1 MAIPIAS
8 YIGKHVAELANGST
22 YRLLIIS
29 TNLDG
34 FILANHGRF
43 AKLSR
48 YMYTAGIFS
57 NFTHAQ

>member
-8 YIGKHVAELANGST
+8 YIGKYIAELANRSAN
-22 YRLLIIS
+22 RLLIIS

-34 FILANHGRF
+34 FILVNHGRF
-43 AKLSR
+43 TKLSR

-57 NFTHAQ
+57 NFTYAQ